1 MSGQDASLTSPAST
15 PHNLV
20 PGFYPVP
27 VPAPGLSQSS
37 SQSSH
42 VPVPAPGLSQSSSSS
57 HSFHVPVSAPGISQ
71 SSSQSSLVPVP
82 VPKPPTPLASTF
94 SLSSI
99 KSSRSVHPS
108 SPLFFQS
115 SSDYLLPSPDPSLQ
129 SAFDSIDP
137 LLIQQGHIILNST
150 SSLPL
155 DLLVDSGADQNFLST
170 TFVLKHNIPV
180 TPLTSAV
187 SLQLADGSIST
198 LTTRTLP
205 LTLRIGSHE
214 ELITFLVTPLTR
226 PAILGYPWLS
236 QHNPSIHWPSKSLIF
251 NLSSSPKLCELI
263 YPNFPSTT
271 EPPLDCNLPQALMF
285 KYKEVFSKEKALS
298 LPPHRGKYDFRV
310 DLKENVLPPSSKT
323 YNLTGEEKL
332 AMKQWIDEN
341 LAQGF
346 IRPCHSPYAAPC
358 FFIKKKDGELRLC
371 MDYRKLNSITIKT
384 NYPLPRIPEIIIK
397 VGNGKWYSALDL
409 RGAYNR
415 IRVAEGDEHK
425 LSFITNYGQFEFLVM
440 PFGPCAA
447 PGYFQAFMNS
457 LLSHLPFVSVYLD
470 DIIISSLTQEEH
482 FDHIAVVLEIL
493 LKNELY
499 CKLPKCQFFQTSLSY
514 LGYIISTEGVAMDP
528 KKLSAIATWPAPT
541 SRKELE
547 SFLGFTNFYRAFIP
561 HYSDLT
567 CALTDLLSKD
577 SKFSWSDTSNNSFLK
592 LKASFTNAISLHHPK
607 DNLPFEV
614 ECDSSDYAL
623 GAVLSQRISPERLV
637 PIAFYARKLTQAEKN
652 YPIYDKELLSIH
664 ESFQEWR
671 HFLQGGP
678 YQVKVWSDHKSLS
691 YFMTTKQLTRRHARW
706 SLFFSSFDFVI
717 MPRPGSE
724 NAQADALSRRAD
736 FISDTT
742 ENSFSLLSP
751 DHFSTVLVEA
761 NAVLSATTAIPFA
774 ILHARFG
781 HPGSVSLKRTIAT
794 DPSIRPTGNLEKTLC
809 DPCSRGKSKRKPF
822 GRTSSRK
829 YDVLEVLSADIQYFS
844 TISNDGTSANIKII
858 DHATKYLKTFLLK
871 DRSAA
876 TLLEDLAPFIA
887 RMERQAGKLVKFI
900 RTDQGGEF
908 GGVVLDFLAAKG
920 IVRQKTTPYYHIDP
934 GMAEHAHQ
942 TVLYMARSI
951 LIASNLPLLF
961 YGDAILTATYLHN
974 RIVHSGASKTP
985 FELMKGRPPRL
996 DHLRPFG
1003 SLAYVHVPAE
1013 TRSKLAPA
1021 AIRCRLIGYG
1031 DDDDVEEIRG
1041 YKFVTESDISY
1052 IIYSTDARFDENAT
1066 PLPIPGHEPFDFS
1079 TQGEEIFGDP
1089 SYSDSEDGE
1098 ETEYSRTL

>member
-1 MSGQDASLTSPAST
+1 LE
-15 PHNLV
+15 
-20 PGFYPVP
+20 
-27 VPAPGLSQSS
+27 
-37 SQSSH
+37 
-42 VPVPAPGLSQSSSSS
+42 
-57 HSFHVPVSAPGISQ
+57 
-71 SSSQSSLVPVP
+71 
-82 VPKPPTPLASTF
+82 
-94 SLSSI
+94 
-99 KSSRSVHPS
+99 
-108 SPLFFQS
+108 
-115 SSDYLLPSPDPSLQ
+115 
-129 SAFDSIDP
+129 SAFEILNT
-137 LLIQQGHIILNST
+137 LLIQQGHIIFNSAVF
-150 SSLPL
+150 PL
-155 DLLVDSGADQNFLST
+155 DLLVDSGADNNFISD
-170 TFVLKHNIPV
+170 TFVAKHNIPV
-180 TPLTSAV
+180 TLLPSVV
-187 SLQLADGSIST
+187 SLQLADGSLSNIST
-198 LTTRTLP
+198 QTIP
-205 LTLRIGSHE
+205 LTLQIGSHRE
-214 ELITFLVTPLTR
+214 SISFLVTSLTR

-236 QHNPSIHWPSKSLIF
+236 KHNPSINWPTKSLLF
-251 NLSSSPKLCELI
+251 NLTSSPKLCELV
-263 YPNFPSTT
+263 YPNFATTT
-271 EPPLDCNLPQALMF
+271 EPATECNLPESLMI
-285 KYKEVFSKEKALS
+285 KYKECFSKEKALT
-298 LPPHRGKYDFRV
+298 LPPHRGKFDFRV
-310 DLKENVLPPSSKT
+310 DLKEDVLPPSSKT
-323 YNLTGEEKL
+323 YNLTGQEKV
-332 AMKQWIDEN
+332 AMKQWIDDN
-341 LAQGF
+341 VAQGF

-371 MDYRKLNSITIKT
+371 MDYRKLNLITIKT

-397 VGNGKWYSALDL
+397 IGDGNWYSTVDL

-415 IRVAEGDEHK
+415 IRVAAGDEHK
-425 LSFITNYGQFEFLVM
+425 LSFITNYGQYEFLVM

-457 LLSHLPFVSVYLD
+457 LFSHLPFVSVYLD
-470 DIIISSLTQEEH
+470 DIIIASKTREEH
-482 FDHIAVVLEIL
+482 YQHIAIVLEIL

-499 CKLPKCQFFQTSLSY
+499 CKLSKCQFFQTSLSY
-514 LGYIISTEGVAMDP
+514 LGYIISTSGVSMDP
-528 KKLSAIATWPAPT
+528 KKLSAISTWPAPT
-541 SRKELE
+541 SRKDLE

-567 CALTDLLSKD
+567 CSLTDLLSKEL
-577 SKFSWSDTSNNSFLK
+577 KFSWSTATDISFLK
-592 LKASFTNAISLHHPK
+592 LKEAFTNAISLHHPK
-607 DNLPFEV
+607 DHLPFEV

-623 GAVLSQRISPERLV
+623 GAVLSQRITPEKLV
-637 PIAFYARKLTQAEKN
+637 PIAFYARKMTQAERN

-678 YQVKVWSDHKSLS
+678 HQVKVWSDHKSLS

-736 FISDTT
+736 FIVDST

-751 DHFSTVLVEA
+751 DHFSTLIFEA

-774 ILHARFG
+774 TLHARFG
-781 HPGSVSLKRTIAT
+781 HPGSTSLKRTIAGY
-794 DPSIRPTGNLEKTLC
+794 PSIRPTGSLDNALC
-809 DPCSRGKSKRKPF
+809 DSCARGKSKRKPF
-822 GRTSSRK
+822 GRTSSRT

-844 TISNDGTSANIKII
+844 TVSNDGTSTNIKII

-951 LIASNLPLLF
+951 LIASNLPLVF

-974 RIVHSGASKTP
+974 RIIHSGFSKTP

-1003 SLAYVHVPAE
+1003 CLAYVHVPSE

-1041 YKFVTESDISY
+1041 YKFVSESDISY
-1052 IIYSTDARFDENAT
+1052 IVYSTDARFDET
-1066 PLPIPGHEPFDFS
+1066 TIPLPFPGQEPFDFS
-1079 TQGEEIFGDP
+1079 TQGEDIFADP
-1089 SYSDSEDGE
+1089 SFSDSDDGE
-1098 ETEYSRTL
+1098 GTEDSQTL